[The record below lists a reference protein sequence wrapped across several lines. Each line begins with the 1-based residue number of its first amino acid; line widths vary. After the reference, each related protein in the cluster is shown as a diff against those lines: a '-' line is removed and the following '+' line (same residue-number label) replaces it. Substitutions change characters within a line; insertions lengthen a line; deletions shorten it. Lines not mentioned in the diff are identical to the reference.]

1 MDCYVCGTLAAK
13 LSLAIETCISIDD
26 QNQQLWE
33 LDGLGLVVWT
43 FLGRVLSPGFAA
55 TRFLSTRLNPRHRIL
70 VTHLLQALNIPYCV
84 LIFAFLNR
92 SLCC

>member
-1 MDCYVCGTLAAK
+1 M
-13 LSLAIETCISIDD
+13 AIEICISIDD

-70 VTHLLQALNIPYCV
+70 VTHLLQALNIPLCANFCIFKSQFV
-84 LIFAFLNR
+84 LLRNER
-92 SLCC
+92 QLYECL